1 MKVKKSHLQIA
12 LVLLVVAVVWS
23 LSGYLRSSGPPSAAP
38 ARSSEPLLGGLR
50 QEPSG
55 QERATVDPLSIPA
68 PPAIDLARAPVWGRD
83 PFLFGSESRDV
94 SAPVMTAA
102 VSADPI
108 VRSILFSS
116 SRRVALIGNR
126 VVGIG
131 DSAGSFKVADIE
143 KTAVVFTSATGERRR
158 VGIHGPSR
166 QGLSK

>member
-12 LVLLVVAVVWS
+12 VVLLVVAVVWA
-23 LSGYLRSSGPPSAAP
+23 LSGYLRSSGPPAGPSRP
-38 ARSSEPLLGGLR
+38 SEPLLGGLR
-50 QEPSG
+50 QGAPG
-55 QERATVDPLSIPA
+55 PERGTVDPLSIPA
-68 PPAIDLARAPVWGRD
+68 PPAIDLARAPSWGRD

-94 SAPVMTAA
+94 TAPVSAAA

-108 VRSILFSS
+108 VRSILFSL

-131 DSAGSFKVADIE
+131 DSVGSFKVADIE

-166 QGLSK
+166 QGLKQ